1 MTAAPSNQRPR
12 RDPERGVAAVEFAI
26 VSLLFFTIVMGT
38 LEWGWYF
45 FIHQR
50 VVNAAREGARA
61 GTLLPP
67 PPLSTADDA
76 ENAAQ
81 DAAEDYLERV
91 LLDRQGVTA
100 SWEPIG
106 GMGGVDAIR
115 VDINYPYAQLTGFFS
130 GLGLLPTHARATSV
144 MRWQ

>member
-1 MTAAPSNQRPR
+1 M
-12 RDPERGVAAVEFAI
+12 AAVEFAI

-38 LEWGWYF
+38 IEWGWF
-45 FIHQR
+45 FFVHQR

-67 PPLSTADDA
+67 PPLSTSDDA
-76 ENAAQ
+76 AAAARR
-81 DAAEDYLERV
+81 AAEDYLEQV
-91 LLDRQGVTA
+91 LLQRQGVTA
-100 SWEPIG
+100 GWEPIG
-106 GMGGVDAIR
+106 GGGGVDAIR
-115 VDINYPYAQLTGFFS
+115 VDINYPFEPLTGFFS

>member
-1 MTAAPSNQRPR
+1 M
-12 RDPERGVAAVEFAI
+12 AAVEFAI

-38 LEWGWYF
+38 IEWGWYF

-67 PPLSTADDA
+67 PPLSTV
-76 ENAAQ
+76 Q
-81 DAAEDYLERV
+81 AAEAAAESAAGDYLVRV
-91 LLDRQGVTA
+91 QLARQGVTA

-106 GMGGVDAIR
+106 GGGGVDAIR
-115 VDINYPYAQLTGFFS
+115 VSIDYPFDSLTGFFS
-130 GLGLLPTHARATSV
+130 GLGILPTHARATSV

>member
-1 MTAAPSNQRPR
+1 
-12 RDPERGVAAVEFAI
+12 VAAVEFAI

-38 LEWGWYF
+38 IEWGWYF

-67 PPLSTADDA
+67 PPLS
-76 ENAAQ
+76 
-81 DAAEDYLERV
+81 AAEDAEAAAEDAAGDYLQRV
-91 LLDRQGVTA
+91 LLERQGGSA

-106 GMGGVDAIR
+106 GGGGVDAVR
-115 VDINYPYAQLTGFFS
+115 VDINYPFEPLTGFFT
-130 GLGLLPTHARATSV
+130 GLGILPTHARATSV

>member
-1 MTAAPSNQRPR
+1 MRARTQLRAP

-26 VSLLFFTIVMGT
+26 VSVLLFTIVMGT
-38 LEWGWYF
+38 IEWGWF
-45 FIHQR
+45 FFVHQR

-67 PPLSTADDA
+67 PPLSTSDDA
-76 ENAAQ
+76 TAAARR
-81 DAAEDYLERV
+81 AAEDYLERV
-91 LLDRQGVTA
+91 LLERRGVTA

-106 GMGGVDAIR
+106 AGGGVDAIR
-115 VDINYPYAQLTGFFS
+115 VDIAYPFEPLTGFFS